1 MQTFKQIVDRARRDV
16 KELFPWDVEER
27 IQQNI
32 DLLVLDIREECE
44 YVAFHIENSM
54 LIPRGIL
61 ETACEEEYEDSVPEL
76 INSREREI
84 IVVCRSGN
92 RSILAAQTMQWMGYQ
107 NVVSLQTG
115 LRGWND
121 YELPLVNR
129 YRETVDPDT
138 VEEFLSAGFC
148 STLMH
153 PDRRTFQPRS

>member
-1 MQTFKQIVDRARRDV
+1 MKTFKEIVDEARNEV
-16 KELFPWDVEER
+16 QEIFPWDVEDRQKE
-27 IQQNI
+27 NE
-32 DLLVLDIREECE
+32 DVLLLDIREECE
-44 YVAFHIENSM
+44 YAAFHIQNSM

-76 INSREREI
+76 IDSRDREI

-92 RSILAAQTMQWMGYQ
+92 RSILAAQTMQWMGYK
-107 NVVSLQTG
+107 NVVSMKTG

-121 YELPLVNR
+121 YELPLINR

-138 VEEFLSAGFC
+138 VEELLDAGFC

-153 PDRRTFQPRS
+153 PDRRTLQS